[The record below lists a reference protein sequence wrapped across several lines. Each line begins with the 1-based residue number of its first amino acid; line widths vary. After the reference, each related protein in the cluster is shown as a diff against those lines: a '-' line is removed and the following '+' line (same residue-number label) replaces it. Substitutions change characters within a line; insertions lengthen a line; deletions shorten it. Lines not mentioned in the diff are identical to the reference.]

1 MEEERQYKTFV
12 FVADE
17 DVFHTFRI
25 EENSYSEALIAGMR
39 SNPIVVEVTGQEHYS
54 AEPGWKY
61 SNGAFYRADHY
72 SYSVQEQDDYE
83 VE

>member
-1 MEEERQYKTFV
+1 MEEKQYKTFV

-25 EENSYSEALIAGMR
+25 EDAQYAEPLIAGMR

-54 AEPGWKY
+54 TELGWKY
-61 SNGAFYRADHY
+61 SNGSFYRADQP
-72 SYSVQEQDDYE
+72 VPVIIDEDDYE
-83 VE
+83 VD

>member
-1 MEEERQYKTFV
+1 MEEKQYKTFV

-25 EENSYSEALIAGMR
+25 ESTQYAEPLIAGMK
-39 SNPIVVEVTGQEHYS
+39 SNPIVIDVTGQEHYS
-54 AEPGWKY
+54 TEPGWKY
-61 SNGAFYRADHY
+61 ANGSFYRADQ
-72 SYSVQEQDDYE
+72 SAPVVIDEDDYE